1 MFKQLLLL
9 VVLISLPP
17 LSFAQLAEH
26 TFETSIEEGQIYI
39 IIQVEIRDPNEN
51 LVGYIETDRVTVND
65 LDQLLIILDEMSSN
79 PENSKILTI
88 DDTKY
93 RVITGVG
100 NAKYISDTYVSMSVI
115 TNDDQPIVY
124 ANYDGFPIRT
134 GDKIITTWTM
144 VQRI

>member
-9 VVLISLPP
+9 VVLISIPP

-26 TFETSIEEGQIYI
+26 NFETSIEEGQIYI

-79 PENSKILTI
+79 PKNSKIITI

>member
-1 MFKQLLLL
+1 LFKQLLLL
-9 VVLISLPP
+9 VVLISIPP

-26 TFETSIEEGQIYI
+26 NFETSIEEGQIYI

-79 PENSKILTI
+79 PKNSKIITI

>member
-1 MFKQLLLL
+1 MAKPNKDLSEWID
-9 VVLISLPP
+9 VLDVSELMSITLGE
-17 LSFAQLAEH
+17 LI
-26 TFETSIEEGQIYI
+26 ETSAKKFPDTEALVYSNQPE
-39 IIQVEIRDPNEN
+39 VEDIRWTYKD
-51 LVGYIETDRVTVND
+51 
-65 LDQLLIILDEMSSN
+65 LDEMSSN

-88 DDTKY
+88 DETKY